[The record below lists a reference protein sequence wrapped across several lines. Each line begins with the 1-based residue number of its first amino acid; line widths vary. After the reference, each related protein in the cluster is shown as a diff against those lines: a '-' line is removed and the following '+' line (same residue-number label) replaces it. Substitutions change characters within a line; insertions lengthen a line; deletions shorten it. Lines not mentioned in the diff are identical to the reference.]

1 MGEWRG
7 LLMVTMGA
15 VLLSGCASR
24 MGPAPI
30 ESRNVPGAGT
40 PLVKRAGG
48 APSTPAAPT
57 APATRPSAEASSS
70 LAPDGFYR
78 IKRGDTLIGIS
89 LDHGVSWR
97 DLAGWNQ
104 IDN

>member
-40 PLVKRAGG
+40 PPVKRAGG
-48 APSTPAAPT
+48 ALSTPAA
-57 APATRPSAEASSS
+57 APTRPSAEAATGP
-70 LAPDGFYR
+70 APDGFYR

-97 DLAGWNQ
+97 D
-104 IDN
+104 